1 MIINNPQEYFVIVR
15 SISCTELG
23 LGEDRCFRNEG
34 SMGNAGNEDDASNM
48 YNQGNNAGY
57 PSNIYSQGNTQGT
70 GYQGNTG
77 NTSYQGGTNYQVNT
91 GSSDGSGNMYNPGS
105 MNYQGSMSGLDNLIE
120 ERVKYFFFKIADLCV
135 NASMDQVYT
144 ILKTVYTA
152 VIKAHLNYVPCFA
165 KVKNGE
171 VKGVTVDSAIEKQLD
186 EFKKLYEYHVN
197 KFGCTTAAKSL
208 DENTFNSKINEIDTE
223 IDNTIKNLVPRLENA
238 SMDDVLNLYLLGMKT
253 VIGLLVQY
261 VPCFNKAQNGVNGMS
276 LEQIADVH
284 YNYVRDKFKEYTN
297 MLKCK

>member
-34 SMGNAGNEDDASNM
+34 SMGNAGSEDNVSNM
-48 YNQGNNAGY
+48 NNQGSYNPGSAN
-57 PSNIYSQGNTQGT
+57 
-70 GYQGNTG
+70 YQGNTG
-77 NTSYQGGTNYQVNT
+77 NGNNEGDTGYQGKAGKPN
-91 GSSDGSGNMYNPGS
+91 SSGNQGVGNNIGTGYNQES
-105 MNYQGSMSGLDNLIE
+105 VNYQGSMSGLDNLIVE
-120 ERVKYFFFKIADLCV
+120 KVKYFFFKIADLCV

-208 DENTFNSKINEIDTE
+208 DENTLNSKINEIDTE

-276 LEQIADVH
+276 LEQIANVH

-297 MLKCK
+297 TLKCK

>member
-34 SMGNAGNEDDASNM
+34 SMGNAGSEDNVSNM
-48 YNQGNNAGY
+48 NNQGSYNPGSAN
-57 PSNIYSQGNTQGT
+57 
-70 GYQGNTG
+70 YQGNTG
-77 NTSYQGGTNYQVNT
+77 NGNNEGDTGYQGKAGKPN
-91 GSSDGSGNMYNPGS
+91 SSGNQGVGNNIGTGYNQES
-105 MNYQGSMSGLDNLIE
+105 VNYQGSMSGLDNLIVE
-120 ERVKYFFFKIADLCV
+120 KVKYFFFKIADLCV

-197 KFGCTTAAKSL
+197 KFGCTTTAKSL
-208 DENTFNSKINEIDTE
+208 DENTLNSKINEIDTE

>member
-34 SMGNAGNEDDASNM
+34 SMGNAGSEDNVSNM
-48 YNQGNNAGY
+48 NNQGSYNPGSAN
-57 PSNIYSQGNTQGT
+57 
-70 GYQGNTG
+70 YQGNTG
-77 NTSYQGGTNYQVNT
+77 NGNNEGDTGYQGKAGKPN
-91 GSSDGSGNMYNPGS
+91 SSGNQGVGNNIGTGYNQES
-105 MNYQGSMSGLDNLIE
+105 VNYQGSMSGLDNLIVE
-120 ERVKYFFFKIADLCV
+120 KVKYFFFKIADLCV

-171 VKGVTVDSAIEKQLD
+171 VKGVTVDSEIEKQLD

-208 DENTFNSKINEIDTE
+208 DENTLNSKINEIDTE

-261 VPCFNKAQNGVNGMS
+261 VPYFNKAQNGVNGMS
-276 LEQIADVH
+276 LEQIANVH

-297 MLKCK
+297 TLKCK

>member
-34 SMGNAGNEDDASNM
+34 SMGNAGSEDNVSNM
-48 YNQGNNAGY
+48 NNQGSYNPGSAN
-57 PSNIYSQGNTQGT
+57 
-70 GYQGNTG
+70 YQGNTG
-77 NTSYQGGTNYQVNT
+77 NGNNEGDTGYQGKAGKPN
-91 GSSDGSGNMYNPGS
+91 SSGNQGVGNNIGTGYNQES
-105 MNYQGSMSGLDNLIE
+105 VNYQGSMSGLDNLIVE
-120 ERVKYFFFKIADLCV
+120 KVKYFFFKIADLCV

-171 VKGVTVDSAIEKQLD
+171 VKGVTVDSEIEKQLD

-208 DENTFNSKINEIDTE
+208 DENTLNSKINEIDTE

-276 LEQIADVH
+276 LEQIANVH

-297 MLKCK
+297 TLKCK